1 MARKAEKTV
10 LVKRGAMG
18 AGIAAGINFLI
29 FFISKGVGISYT
41 VPPRMT
47 EQEPID
53 LTATG
58 IILSSAVPAMVATI
72 LLMIL
77 NHYSKKPLQF
87 FVIIAVIVLLLS
99 FAPVFMVDVSV
110 NTKVMLGIMHLVAA
124 GAIII
129 FLRSAYE

>member
-47 EQEPID
+47 DQEPID

-58 IILSSAVPAMVATI
+58 IILY
-72 LLMIL
+72 L
-77 NHYSKKPLQF
+77 
-87 FVIIAVIVLLLS
+87 
-99 FAPVFMVDVSV
+99 
-110 NTKVMLGIMHLVAA
+110 
-124 GAIII
+124 
-129 FLRSAYE
+129 FLRVAKCRSLHYGYFA